1 MELRFAESKIHYYA
15 SKYSLD
21 YDGNIEQLVPRVKQR
36 GCLTKYD
43 LVELSDWMLGFHRP
57 HEVESNQRNIERNS
71 DSAIETIT
79 RSVLTDDSLHCLY
92 DLEPLSGVSEVLGSA
107 ILHWFHKDPYPICSR
122 PALSAVQIDEQS
134 PLSFHRWRT
143 YVKFCRDIAQRN
155 NVEMRILD
163 RSFMSFSQEDV
174 N

>member
-1 MELRFAESKIHYYA
+1 MELRFDESQIHYYA
-15 SKYSLD
+15 SQYSAD
-21 YDGNIEQLVPRVKQR
+21 YDENIEQLVPTVKQR

-43 LVELSDWMLGFHRP
+43 LVELLDWMLMCHLP
-57 HEVESNQRNIERNS
+57 HQVEPNRRNIERNR

-79 RSVLTDDSLHCLY
+79 RSVLRSDSLHCLY
-92 DLEPLSGVSEVLGSA
+92 ELKPLSGVGEVLGSA
-107 ILHWFHKDPYPICSR
+107 ILHWFHKTPYPICSR

-134 PLSFHRWRT
+134 PLSFHRWRA
-143 YVKFCRDIAQRN
+143 YVEFCRDIAQRN
-155 NVEMRILD
+155 SVEMRILD